1 MTAMAKPELGHRS
14 DEITSYLSETLE
26 PEERAKL
33 EAHLDTCEEC
43 QSEVEA
49 QKALFSQVNEVLA
62 VKPKRTID
70 EQVARFE
77 KIVAQERAQAVAVR
91 RRRLRWELPLGIAV
105 AAALAAMA
113 VIAWHG
119 ASTRPDRIMAA
130 PRKP

>member
-1 MTAMAKPELGHRS
+1 MAKPELGHRS

-26 PEERAKL
+26 PETRAEL
-33 EAHLDTCEEC
+33 EAHLDDCQEC
-43 QSEVEA
+43 QAEVEA

-77 KIVAQERAQAVAVR
+77 KIVAQERARAVAVR

-119 ASTRPDRIMAA
+119 ASTRPDQIMAA

>member
-1 MTAMAKPELGHRS
+1 MAKPKLGHRS

-26 PEERAKL
+26 PETRTEL
-33 EAHLDTCEEC
+33 EAHLEGCEEC
-43 QSEVEA
+43 QAEVEA

-77 KIVAQERAQAVAVR
+77 KIVAQERAQAGVVR
-91 RRRLRWELPLGIAV
+91 RRPMRWALPLGIAV
-105 AAALAAMA
+105 AAALAAAA

-119 ASTRPDRIMAA
+119 AQPRRDQIMAA
-130 PRKP
+130 PRRP